1 MRKISPQDQLKG
13 HHALFDPASVNIHNA
28 GGSLEGRRAVPGHS
42 EQGLLQPNPAN
53 PVIYETRPPTRGA
66 RCGFRDFY
74 SERTASRRDAYL
86 SSTTRL
92 LGCHLWHSSAC
103 FHFRRTE
110 DIHKAET
117 ELKVELGYVSC

>member
-13 HHALFDPASVNIHNA
+13 HYALFDPAGVNIHNA
-28 GGSLEGRRAVPGHS
+28 GDNLERAECPFGQS
-42 EQGLLQPNPAN
+42 EQGYLQPNPAV

-74 SERTASRRDAYL
+74 SKRTASRRDAYP

-92 LGCHLWHSSAC
+92 LGCHLWHPITGLYLRCAQ
-103 FHFRRTE
+103 
-110 DIHKAET
+110 DIHKT
-117 ELKVELGYVSC
+117 EVEPEAELG